1 MIKEVIE
8 IIIIL
13 ILIIINGILT
23 MAELAIVSS
32 RKIKLQKLEQDNV
45 KGAKT
50 AIKLF
55 DDSTNFLS
63 TVQIGITVIN
73 IILGVLGGAA
83 LSKPLAEY
91 LSPYIPHAY
100 PISYILI
107 VCITT
112 YITLVIG
119 EIAPKQIAL
128 NNPEGISIKIA
139 KSMDI
144 LSRITSPI
152 VRLLTISTNVFLKII
167 GESDAKKREI
177 TEEEV
182 NLLIEEGIEEGTIEK
197 EEQSI
202 IQRVFRLDAQKVD
215 MIMTP
220 RNEIVWLDLD
230 DSNEENQRKIIESK
244 RSIFPVAR
252 GELDDF
258 IGVVQAKDILGRM
271 FNDKNSTDIH
281 KILKNPLVIPDNL
294 QSMELLEKFKKNK
307 TYVHMAL
314 VVDEFGTVL
323 GLITLNDLLEG
334 IVGDIPGIDEMDDP
348 KAIKIR
354 DHSWLLDG
362 RITIDRFKEIFNIN
376 EKLPNEDEDDFS
388 TIAGFILS
396 YIEKIPVKGEKLH
409 WGKYYFE
416 VLEMDGNQ
424 IDKILIDVVE
434 TKKENKNTEDKED
447 ENKSNEEE

>member
-1 MIKEVIE
+1 MITEIIE

-45 KGAKT
+45 RGAKT
-50 AIKLF
+50 AIKLY

-73 IILGVLGGAA
+73 IILGVVGGAA
-83 LSKPLAEY
+83 LSRPLAEY

-107 VCITT
+107 VFITT

-128 NNPEGISIKIA
+128 NDPEGISVKIA

-144 LSRITSPI
+144 LSRVTSPI
-152 VRLLTISTNVFLKII
+152 VRLLTVSTNVFLRLI
-167 GESDAKKREI
+167 GQNDAKKHEI

-197 EEQSI
+197 EEQTI

-271 FNDKNSTDIH
+271 FNNKNSTDIH

-354 DHSWLLDG
+354 NHSWLLDG
-362 RITIDRFKEIFNIN
+362 RITIDRFKEIFDIN
-376 EKLPNEDEDDFS
+376 EELPNEEEDDFS

-396 YIEKIPVKGEKLH
+396 YIEKIPVKGEKFH
-409 WGKYYFE
+409 WDKYYFE

-424 IDKILIDVVE
+424 IDKILIDIVE
-434 TKKENKNTEDKED
+434 PEKTEQNIEDKNED
-447 ENKSNEEE
+447 EE

>member
-1 MIKEVIE
+1 MIKEIIE

-45 KGAKT
+45 RGAKT
-50 AIKLF
+50 AIKLYN
-55 DDSTNFLS
+55 DSTNFLS

-73 IILGVLGGAA
+73 IILGVVGGAA

-107 VCITT
+107 VFITT

-128 NNPEGISIKIA
+128 NDPEGISVKIA
-139 KSMDI
+139 KSMDV
-144 LSRITSPI
+144 LSRVTSPI
-152 VRLLTISTNVFLKII
+152 VHLLTISTNVFLRLI
-167 GESDAKKREI
+167 GQNDAKKHEV

-197 EEQSI
+197 EEQTI

-271 FNDKNSTDIH
+271 FDDKNSTDIH

-354 DHSWLLDG
+354 NHSWLLDG
-362 RITIDRFKEIFNIN
+362 RITIDRFKELFDIN
-376 EKLPNEDEDDFS
+376 EELPNEEEDDFS

-396 YIEKIPVKGEKLH
+396 YLEKIPVKGEKFH
-409 WGKYYFE
+409 WDKYYFE

-424 IDKILIDVVE
+424 IDKILIDIVE
-434 TKKENKNTEDKED
+434 PEKTEENTEDENEDKE
-447 ENKSNEEE
+447 

>member
-1 MIKEVIE
+1 MIKEIIE

-45 KGAKT
+45 RGAKT
-50 AIKLF
+50 AIKLYN
-55 DDSTNFLS
+55 DSTNFLS

-73 IILGVLGGAA
+73 IILGVVGGAA

-107 VCITT
+107 VFITT

-128 NNPEGISIKIA
+128 NDPEGISVKIA
-139 KSMDI
+139 KSMDV
-144 LSRITSPI
+144 LSRVTSPI
-152 VRLLTISTNVFLKII
+152 VHLLTISTNVFLRLI
-167 GESDAKKREI
+167 GQNDAKKHEV

-197 EEQSI
+197 EEQTI

-271 FNDKNSTDIH
+271 FDDKNSTDIH

-354 DHSWLLDG
+354 NHSWLLDG
-362 RITIDRFKEIFNIN
+362 RITIDRFKELFDIN
-376 EKLPNEDEDDFS
+376 EELPNEEEDDFS

-396 YIEKIPVKGEKLH
+396 YLEKIPIKGEKFH
-409 WGKYYFE
+409 WDKYYFE
-416 VLEMDGNQ
+416 VLEMDVNQ
-424 IDKILIDVVE
+424 IDKILIDIVE
-434 TKKENKNTEDKED
+434 PEKTEENTEDENEDKE
-447 ENKSNEEE
+447 

>member
-1 MIKEVIE
+1 MIKEIIE

-45 KGAKT
+45 RGAKT
-50 AIKLF
+50 AIKLYN
-55 DDSTNFLS
+55 DSTNFLS

-73 IILGVLGGAA
+73 IILGVVGGAA

-107 VCITT
+107 VFITT

-128 NNPEGISIKIA
+128 NDPEGISVKIA
-139 KSMDI
+139 KSMDV
-144 LSRITSPI
+144 LSRVTSPI
-152 VRLLTISTNVFLKII
+152 VHLLTISTNVFLRLI
-167 GESDAKKREI
+167 GQNDAKKHEV

-197 EEQSI
+197 EEQTI

-271 FNDKNSTDIH
+271 FDDKNSTDIH

-354 DHSWLLDG
+354 NHSWLLDG
-362 RITIDRFKEIFNIN
+362 RITIDRFKELFDIN
-376 EKLPNEDEDDFS
+376 EELPNEEEDDFS

-396 YIEKIPVKGEKLH
+396 YLEKIPVKGEKFH
-409 WGKYYFE
+409 WDKYYFE

-424 IDKILIDVVE
+424 IDKILI
-434 TKKENKNTEDKED
+434 
-447 ENKSNEEE
+447 EEATLEEMFLHYYQ

>member
-1 MIKEVIE
+1 MIKEIIE

-45 KGAKT
+45 RGAKT
-50 AIKLF
+50 AIKLYN
-55 DDSTNFLS
+55 DSTNFLS

-73 IILGVLGGAA
+73 IILGVVGGAA

-107 VCITT
+107 VFITT

-128 NNPEGISIKIA
+128 NDPEGISVKIA
-139 KSMDI
+139 KSMDV
-144 LSRITSPI
+144 LSRVTSPI
-152 VRLLTISTNVFLKII
+152 VHLLTISTNVFLRLI
-167 GESDAKKREI
+167 GQNDAKKHEV

-197 EEQSI
+197 EEQTI

-271 FNDKNSTDIH
+271 FDDKNSTDIH

-354 DHSWLLDG
+354 NHSWLLDG
-362 RITIDRFKEIFNIN
+362 RITIDRFKELFDIN
-376 EKLPNEDEDDFS
+376 EELPNEEEDDFS

-396 YIEKIPVKGEKLH
+396 YLEKIPIKGEKFH
-409 WGKYYFE
+409 WDKYYFE

-424 IDKILIDVVE
+424 IDKILIDIVE
-434 TKKENKNTEDKED
+434 PEKTEENTEDENEDKE
-447 ENKSNEEE
+447 

>member
-1 MIKEVIE
+1 MIKEIIE

-45 KGAKT
+45 RGAKT
-50 AIKLF
+50 AIKLYN
-55 DDSTNFLS
+55 DSTNFLS

-73 IILGVLGGAA
+73 IILGVVGGAA

-107 VCITT
+107 VFITT

-128 NNPEGISIKIA
+128 NDPEGISVKIA
-139 KSMDI
+139 KSMDV
-144 LSRITSPI
+144 LSQVTSPI
-152 VRLLTISTNVFLKII
+152 VHLLTISTNVFLRLI
-167 GESDAKKREI
+167 GQNDAKKHEV

-197 EEQSI
+197 EEQTI

-271 FNDKNSTDIH
+271 FDDKNSTDIH

-354 DHSWLLDG
+354 NHSWLLDG
-362 RITIDRFKEIFNIN
+362 RITIDRFKELFDIN
-376 EKLPNEDEDDFS
+376 EELPNEEEDDFS

-396 YIEKIPVKGEKLH
+396 YLEKIPVKGEKFH
-409 WGKYYFE
+409 WDKYYFE

-424 IDKILIDVVE
+424 IDKILIDIVE
-434 TKKENKNTEDKED
+434 PEKTEENTEDENEDKE
-447 ENKSNEEE
+447 

>member
-1 MIKEVIE
+1 MIKEIIE

-45 KGAKT
+45 RGAKT
-50 AIKLF
+50 AIKLYN
-55 DDSTNFLS
+55 DSTNFLS

-73 IILGVLGGAA
+73 IILGVVGGAA

-107 VCITT
+107 VFITT

-128 NNPEGISIKIA
+128 NDPEGISVKIA
-139 KSMDI
+139 KSMDV
-144 LSRITSPI
+144 LSRVTSPI
-152 VRLLTISTNVFLKII
+152 VHLLTISTNVFLRLI
-167 GESDAKKREI
+167 GQNDAKKHEV

-197 EEQSI
+197 EEQTI

-271 FNDKNSTDIH
+271 FDDKNSTDIH

-354 DHSWLLDG
+354 NHSWLLDG
-362 RITIDRFKEIFNIN
+362 RITIDRFKELFDIN
-376 EKLPNEDEDDFS
+376 EELPNEEEDDFS

-396 YIEKIPVKGEKLH
+396 YLEKIPVKGEKFH
-409 WGKYYFE
+409 WDKYYFE

-424 IDKILIDVVE
+424 IDKILIDIVE
-434 TKKENKNTEDKED
+434 PEKTEENTENENEDKE
-447 ENKSNEEE
+447 